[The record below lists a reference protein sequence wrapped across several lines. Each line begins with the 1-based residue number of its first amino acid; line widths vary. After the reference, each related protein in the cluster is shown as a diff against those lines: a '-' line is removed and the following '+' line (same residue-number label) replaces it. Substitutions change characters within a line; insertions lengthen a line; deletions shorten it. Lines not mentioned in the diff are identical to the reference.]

1 MKTIRFILSLA
12 PITVPL
18 LLSVL
23 SGYIMN
29 WLGI

>member
-1 MKTIRFILSLA
+1 MKSFIYGTA

-23 SGYIMN
+23 SGYIIN